1 MTSIVKSPFFN
12 YGLKFVNHYDC
23 TQYTS
28 SGIVILQVKMP
39 SLLGFGYTLDAKD
52 ATIDPNKLEGRVLLR
67 IVGHITLKW
76 SMILICVR
84 QFDVTM

>member
-1 MTSIVKSPFFN
+1 VKSPFFN

-67 IVGHITLKW
+67 IVGHKAIFTIAPPRAGRFYF
-76 SMILICVR
+76 MV
-84 QFDVTM
+84 FDVTM